1 MTSPEQTPEQTPGGD
16 EMLDAADPERT
27 PEQIIAE
34 ALHAEWSMVAK
45 DLRARW
51 EGPFPFGWSP
61 GVPENWLARHS
72 LAALHSNGVL
82 VFSSEAD
89 VWAWVRERLLTD
101 EAADACWEGYADARD
116 EGEDEPAVVM
126 RRGLAAA
133 IDHAAAADQGKEGK
147 G

>member
-1 MTSPEQTPEQTPGGD
+1 MPEPEKLNATVKLLRCPVCGALDTDPPSDCDYCELEGGQL
-16 EMLDAADPERT
+16 EECRY
-27 PEQIIAE
+27 I
-34 ALHAEWSMVAK
+34 
-45 DLRARW
+45 
-51 EGPFPFGWSP
+51 
-61 GVPENWLARHS
+61 
-72 LAALHSNGVL
+72 
-82 VFSSEAD
+82 SEAD